1 MIKTVINV
9 IKDFFSLSYI
19 FVDVHH
25 IHNNQT
31 HISRYFVVAC
41 FFGRAPINS
50 SKETDG
56 KSNEDEEG
64 SPTC

>member
-1 MIKTVINV
+1 M
-9 IKDFFSLSYI
+9 
-19 FVDVHH
+19 FVNVHH

-41 FFGRAPINS
+41 LFGRAPINS
-50 SKETDG
+50 SKETFE